1 MISFNHLSLLIMNTI
16 QKEIRNKTIL
26 FLFVFTLI
34 VIFMSY
40 SLVNLFFQQ
49 VAQEDMLS
57 GLGLGMSSIFISV
70 LGAWTSLVALLVGAN
85 VLRSDMDEKVLP
97 QILALPVTRTEYLL
111 SRLIGSWLIVM
122 VFYLLSASM
131 ITILFQFVSR
141 DFANFQYF
149 IISIGPLS
157 VSVFV
162 VIWVSMFFSQY
173 FPKIFA
179 LLTTTFA
186 LGFIQFSNTYFLR
199 NEVSKVF
206 AEGNILGMILSVF
219 YFIFPRTGEWA
230 RVNSAWA
237 NNTEITFSL
246 PELMIHTAVS
256 SLIIFILSAWVFKK
270 RDF

>member
-1 MISFNHLSLLIMNTI
+1 MISFNHLSLLTINTI
-16 QKEIRNKTIL
+16 QKEVRNKTIL

-34 VIFMSY
+34 VIIMSY

-57 GLGLGMSSIFISV
+57 GLGLGMSSIFLSV
-70 LGAWTSLVALLVGAN
+70 LGMWTSLIALLVGAN

-97 QILALPVTRTEYLL
+97 QILALPITRTEFLL

-122 VFYLLSASM
+122 VFYLLSAFI
-131 ITILFQFVSR
+131 ITVLFQFVSR
-141 DFANFQYF
+141 DFANIEYF
-149 IISIGPLS
+149 LISLGPLS
-157 VSVFV
+157 ISVFV
-162 VIWVSMFFSQY
+162 VLWVSMFFSQY

-179 LLTTTFA
+179 LLTSTFA

-206 AEGNILGMILSVF
+206 AEGNILGMILSLF
-219 YFIFPRTGEWA
+219 YFIFPRTGDWA

-237 NNTEITFSL
+237 NNVEVSISVSTL
-246 PELMIHTAVS
+246 LLHTAFS
-256 SLIIFILSAWVFKK
+256 SLIIFILFAWIFKR